1 MVKYYLLLFSILFS
15 FSLHS
20 QVKIE
25 FDYVK
30 EVRIIKPSLSNLLN
44 IVDMNID
51 DFQSQLL
58 ANGFNKYGTTDDM
71 IGFSSK
77 SGSYYG
83 TGDYTIDKSE
93 FRAIISII
101 WMTGSSTYI
110 FENLKKELRSFFKE
124 IKDSRMV
131 FEITTTTGKSYNI
144 LMSKEDKSETLLVTR
159 TK

>member
-1 MVKYYLLLFSILFS
+1 MAKYYLLLFSILFS

-25 FDYVK
+25 FDYAK
-30 EVRIIKPSLSNLLN
+30 EVRIIKPSLSNVLN

-71 IGFSSK
+71 IGFRSK

-93 FRAIISII
+93 FRAIISVI
-101 WMTGSSTYI
+101 WITGSSTYI

-124 IKDSRMV
+124 IKDSSMI
-131 FEITTTTGKSYNI
+131 FEVTTSKGNSYNI
-144 LMSKEDKSETLLVTR
+144 ILSKGDTSETLLVTR